1 MLMDNGKC
9 MLEEE
14 NILKRVSEGDMSAFQ
29 DLYYEYYGKT
39 KSFLTGFL
47 RDPIVCED
55 LTQEIFVKVWTMRH
69 ILPEVRSLN
78 SYLYRMSKNVA
89 LNYLRSA
96 AREVHGMADIE
107 DDRILEDAISAKQKL
122 KIVGSVI
129 SNMPLKR
136 RSIFLM
142 SRIFGIPND
151 QIAEQMNVSK
161 KTVENHIN
169 LAGKELRRAM
179 AELLVVIFIIFLS

>member
-1 MLMDNGKC
+1 MLD
-9 MLEEE
+9 EE
-14 NILKRVSEGDMSAFQ
+14 NILKGVSKGDMRAFQ

-39 KSFLTGFL
+39 KSFLAGFL

-69 ILPEVRSLN
+69 ILPELRSVN
-78 SYLYRMSKNVA
+78 SYLYRMAKNAA
-89 LNYLRSA
+89 LNYLRCA
-96 AREVHGMADIE
+96 RREVYGMADIE
-107 DDRILEDAISAKQKL
+107 DDEILEEAISAKQKL

-129 SNMPLKR
+129 SNMPVKR

-169 LAGKELRRAM
+169 LAGKELRKVM
-179 AELLVVIFIIFLS
+179 AELLAVIFLIFLK

>member
-9 MLEEE
+9 MLDEE

-39 KSFLTGFL
+39 KSFLTGFV

-89 LNYLRSA
+89 SELSPFCGDGAPCRWQ
-96 AREVHGMADIE
+96 
-107 DDRILEDAISAKQKL
+107 ILKMTESWKKPSL
-122 KIVGSVI
+122 
-129 SNMPLKR
+129 L
-136 RSIFLM
+136 
-142 SRIFGIPND
+142 SRN
-151 QIAEQMNVSK
+151 
-161 KTVENHIN
+161 
-169 LAGKELRRAM
+169 
-179 AELLVVIFIIFLS
+179 

>member
-14 NILKRVSEGDMSAFQ
+14 NILKRVKRVSEGDMSAFQ

-47 RDPIVCED
+47 RDPVVCED
-55 LTQEIFVKVWTMRH
+55 LAQEIFVKVWTMRH

-78 SYLYRMSKNVA
+78 SYLYRNRMSKNVA

-107 DDRILEDAISAKQKL
+107 DDRILEDVISAKQKL
-122 KIVGSVI
+122 KIVGRVI

-142 SRIFGIPND
+142 SRIIGIPND
-151 QIAEQMNVSK
+151 MSRRKLSKIISTWQGRNYEEQWRNCS
-161 KTVENHIN
+161 
-169 LAGKELRRAM
+169 
-179 AELLVVIFIIFLS
+179 LSYSLFF

>member
-1 MLMDNGKC
+1 MDNGKC

-39 KSFLTGFL
+39 KSFLT
-47 RDPIVCED
+47 IVCED

-96 AREVHGMADIE
+96 AREVHGVADIE

-122 KIVGSVI
+122 KIVGRVI

-142 SRIFGIPND
+142 SRIIGIPND
-151 QIAEQMNVSK
+151 RIAEQMNVSK